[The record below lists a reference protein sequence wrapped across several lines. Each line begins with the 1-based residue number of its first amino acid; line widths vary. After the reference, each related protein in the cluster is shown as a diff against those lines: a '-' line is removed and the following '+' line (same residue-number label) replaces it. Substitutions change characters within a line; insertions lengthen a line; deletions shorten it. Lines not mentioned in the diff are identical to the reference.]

1 MAKQNKKD
9 DHDENDRQKALKF
22 VLSQI
27 EKTYGKGAV
36 MLLGEKK
43 GVLIG
48 GISTGALSLD
58 IALGGSGIPRGRIIE
73 IFGPE
78 SSGKTTLALHCVASA
93 QRTNANV
100 AYMDAEHALDPL
112 YAANIG
118 VDVDRLIIS
127 QPDYGE
133 QALDITDTL
142 IRSGAVDLI
151 VVDSV
156 AALVPKTEL
165 DGDIGDTH
173 VGLQARLMSQALRKL
188 TAISAKANATIIFI
202 NQLREKI
209 GQMYGSPETTPGGRA
224 LKFYS
229 SIRIDI
235 RKIGTLSGEG
245 DTSVGTRVRTK
256 VVKNKTAAPFQ
267 KAEFEI
273 IFNKGI
279 SFIGDVI
286 DLAVTKDIVNKSGS
300 WFSYGDIKLGQGR
313 EKAKQ
318 FFSENKDMLE
328 KVVVEVKK
336 AYGVLPDEPEAKSS
350 KITE

>member
-1 MAKQNKKD
+1 
-9 DHDENDRQKALKF
+9 
-22 VLSQI
+22 
-27 EKTYGKGAV
+27 V

-43 GVLIG
+43 GVLID

-93 QRTNANV
+93 QRDKANV
-100 AYMDAEHALDPL
+100 AYMDAEHALDPQ
-112 YAANIG
+112 YAGNIG

-142 IRSGAVDLI
+142 VRSGAVDLI
-151 VVDSV
+151 VIDSV

-245 DTSVGTRVRTK
+245 DTAVGTRVRTK

-279 SFIGDVI
+279 SYIGDVI
-286 DLAVTKDIVNKSGS
+286 DLAVFKNIVNKSGS
-300 WFSYGDIKLGQGR
+300 WFSYGDVKLGQGR

-318 FFSENKDMLE
+318 FFTENKDMLE
-328 KVVVEVKK
+328 KLEIEVKQ
-336 AYGVLPDEPEAKSS
+336 AYGVGPEEP
-350 KITE
+350 KIETKD